1 MRHPTSFLALSLAL
15 LIPGAVR
22 ADVKLSAIF
31 SSNMVLQ
38 QGMPVPVWGKAAP
51 GESVTVNFLGQKKV
65 VEAGKDGSWVVKLDE
80 LKAGGPHELIVAGKN
95 TVKLDNVMVG
105 EVWLCS
111 GQSNMQWALANTEN
125 GKEEAANSTNPN
137 LRLSGGGAWQSA
149 SPQSSIN
156 FSGTGYYFGRDLQ
169 KALNVPVGL
178 INRSVGGTSARSWT
192 SKATIESD
200 STLKPYAA
208 DILTSNPGNLYEG
221 LIRPL
226 IPFAIRG
233 VAWYQ
238 GESDAGR
245 PLEYQKLFPAMIRSW
260 RADWG
265 QGDFPF
271 LFVELGAIG
280 GTTKDPSNVGWG
292 PIREAQAMALAL
304 PKTALAGFVDSD
316 SDLHPRKKAIAGAR
330 LALAARG
337 LAYGEKI
344 VFAGPR
350 FESLKIE
357 GDKAV
362 VQFQNAGGG
371 LVAKGDKL
379 VGFAVAGEDGKF
391 VWADAEIKGNAVL
404 VSSKQVTR
412 PVAVRYAFASNPL
425 GTLYNREGLP
435 AIPFRTDAAK

>member
-1 MRHPTSFLALSLAL
+1 MRHRRLLALILTLWAPL
-15 LIPGAVR
+15 AVR
-22 ADVKLSAIF
+22 ADVKLPAIF
-31 SSNMVLQ
+31 SPNMVLQ

-51 GESVTVNFLGQKKV
+51 GESVTVTFLGQKKTT
-65 VEAGKDGSWVVKLDE
+65 EAGKDGSWAVKLDE

-95 TVKLDNVMVG
+95 TVKLENVMVG

-111 GQSNMQWALANTEN
+111 GQSNMEWALSGTEN

-137 LRLSGGGAWQSA
+137 LRLSNGGAWQAAAPNTSL
-149 SPQSSIN
+149 S
-156 FSGTGYYFGRDLQ
+156 FSGTGYYFGKDLQ

-178 INRSVGGTSARSWT
+178 INRSVGGTSARAWT
-192 SKATIESD
+192 SKATIQSD
-200 STLKPYAA
+200 SSLKPYAD
-208 DILTSNPGNLYEG
+208 DILKGGPGNLYEG

-238 GESDAGR
+238 GESDANR

-260 RADWG
+260 RADWA
-265 QGDFPF
+265 QGEFPF

-280 GTTKDPSNVGWG
+280 SAPKDPTNIGWG

-304 PKTALAGFVDSD
+304 PKTAMASFVDSD
-316 SDLHPRKKAIAGAR
+316 SDLHPRKKSIAGAR
-330 LALAARG
+330 LALAARA

-350 FESLKIE
+350 FETLKID
-357 GDKAV
+357 GDKAI
-362 VQFQNAGGG
+362 VQFQSVGSG
-371 LVAKGDKL
+371 LMAKGDKL
-379 VGFAVAGEDGKF
+379 VGFAVAGDDGKF
-391 VWADAEIKGNAVL
+391 VWADAQIKDNTVI

-412 PVAVRYAFASNPL
+412 PTAVRYAFASNPQA
-425 GTLYNREGLP
+425 TLYNREGLP
-435 AIPFRTDAAK
+435 AVPFRTDAAK